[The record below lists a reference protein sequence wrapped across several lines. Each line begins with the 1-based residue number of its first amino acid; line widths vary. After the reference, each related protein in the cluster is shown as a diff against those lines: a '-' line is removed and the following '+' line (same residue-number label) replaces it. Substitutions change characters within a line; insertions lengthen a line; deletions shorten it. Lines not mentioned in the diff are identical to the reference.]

1 MVLVGY
7 PDPAVPGADLVCA
20 VVVPA
25 GTPPT
30 VEELRDHLRGEG
42 MAPVLCPDRV
52 QFVWELPKN
61 SLGKV
66 LREPLRRRLE
76 VAAGSAA

>member
-1 MVLVGY
+1 
-7 PDPAVPGADLVCA
+7 
-20 VVVPA
+20 
-25 GTPPT
+25 
-30 VEELRDHLRGEG
+30 
-42 MAPVLCPDRV
+42 MAAVLCPDRV

-76 VAAGSAA
+76 IAAGSPA